1 MLVVVNPPH
10 TEGFSV
16 DGNIPRFLFDQINA
30 RYSSEDIRVWNDDGE
45 ELIDP
50 HTLDFYKKA
59 MAEATPGKNLRFFR
73 EMTDMTQV
81 QLAEK
86 LGTTRQAVSN
96 MEHDIRPISKKTAKE
111 LSRIFRVSADN
122 FI

>member
-1 MLVVVNPPH
+1 
-10 TEGFSV
+10 
-16 DGNIPRFLFDQINA
+16 
-30 RYSSEDIRVWNDDGE
+30 
-45 ELIDP
+45 
-50 HTLDFYKKA
+50 
-59 MAEATPGKNLRFFR
+59 
-73 EMTDMTQV
+73 MTDMTQV

-86 LGTTRQAVSN
+86 LGTTKQAVSN

>member
-1 MLVVVNPPH
+1 M
-10 TEGFSV
+10 GF
-16 DGNIPRFLFDQINA
+16 RFNHFNFNVLDLQK
-30 RYSSEDIRVWNDDGE
+30 S
-45 ELIDP
+45 
-50 HTLDFYKKA
+50 LDFYKKA

-86 LGTTRQAVSN
+86 LGTTKQAVSN